1 MRGLGG
7 PSVQRGIH
15 LQQTDGQ
22 ASVEE
27 LTGGPQHSA
36 APAQH
41 SCAPSSQSWCCGGI
55 HGNGR
60 FERPSRR
67 SQTHPDPAGTIIRVN
82 VHMNVPFFQQYTYSI
97 MLYSFIHSFLATDL
111 PSTAGP
117 WAEDLPLL
125 WQEGTAQ
132 QGALAT
138 GTAET
143 FLSCVPVLPIIR
155 HLTLVNTFGK
165 MWKSQ
170 FYTMTYQKKVY

>member
-36 APAQH
+36 VPAQH

-67 SQTHPDPAGTIIRVN
+67 SQTHLDPAGTIIRVN
-82 VHMNVPFFQQYTYSI
+82 VRMNVPFFQQYTYSI
-97 MLYSFIHSFLATDL
+97 MLYSFFWLLTCPALQDREQKICPCFGRKGR
-111 PSTAGP
+111 PSR
-117 WAEDLPLL
+117 ERL
-125 WQEGTAQ
+125 QRAQ
-132 QGALAT
+132 QKHSSVACQCCP
-138 GTAET
+138 
-143 FLSCVPVLPIIR
+143 SYVI
-155 HLTLVNTFGK
+155 
-165 MWKSQ
+165 
-170 FYTMTYQKKVY
+170 

>member
-15 LQQTDGQ
+15 LQRTDGQ

-36 APAQH
+36 GPAQH

-67 SQTHPDPAGTIIRVN
+67 SQTHLDPVGTIIRVN
-82 VHMNVPFFQQYTYSI
+82 VRMRVPFFSTIYKLIYVA
-97 MLYSFIHSFLATDL
+97 FIFLVTDL

-155 HLTLVNTFGK
+155 HLTLVNTLGD
-165 MWKSQ
+165 
-170 FYTMTYQKKVY
+170 TPETR

>member
-15 LQQTDGQ
+15 LQRTDGQ

-67 SQTHPDPAGTIIRVN
+67 SQTHLDPVGTIIRVN
-82 VHMNVPFFQQYTYSI
+82 VRMRVPFFSTIYKLIYVA
-97 MLYSFIHSFLATDL
+97 FIFLVTDL

-117 WAEDLPLL
+117 
-125 WQEGTAQ
+125 
-132 QGALAT
+132 
-138 GTAET
+138 
-143 FLSCVPVLPIIR
+143 
-155 HLTLVNTFGK
+155 
-165 MWKSQ
+165 
-170 FYTMTYQKKVY
+170 